1 MNLLELRL
9 KCPEVFSKLE
19 VYVDGGFERGTD
31 IIKAIA
37 LGATAVGIGRPFLYS
52 LVYGQE
58 GTEHLIQS
66 RQSLLS
72 FTMWLF
78 TDDFTVLKDEIE
90 VSMKLSGLTSLDQA
104 GPEMLNTAD
113 IEHLIRSTQRFP
125 ALKGR
130 QERSR
135 L

>member
-1 MNLLELRL
+1 LNLLELRL
-9 KCPEVFSKLE
+9 KCPEIFSKLE

-37 LGATAVGIGRPFLYS
+37 LGATAVGVGRPFLYS

-58 GTEHLIQS
+58 GTEHLIQGEQGPP
-66 RQSLLS
+66 RTHLR
-72 FTMWLF
+72 LF
-78 TDDFTVLKDEIE
+78 VNNISVLKDEIE
-90 VSMKLSGLTSLDQA
+90 VSMKLAGLTSLDQA
-104 GPEMLNTAD
+104 GPELLNTAD
-113 IEHLIRSTQRFP
+113 IDHLIRSAQVFP

-130 QERSR
+130 QEKAR